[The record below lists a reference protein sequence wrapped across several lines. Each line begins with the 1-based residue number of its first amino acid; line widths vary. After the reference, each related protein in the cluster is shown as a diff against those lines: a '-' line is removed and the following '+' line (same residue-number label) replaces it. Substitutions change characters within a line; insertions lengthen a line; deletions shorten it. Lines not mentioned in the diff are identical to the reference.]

1 MCKCEIC
8 CGENG
13 CGKMLV
19 IRVIRAVKKAWQLIW
34 ISISGCKSTK
44 VGIFVRGED
53 LCDIDSK
60 RYDRDA

>member
-1 MCKCEIC
+1 
-8 CGENG
+8 
-13 CGKMLV
+13 MLV

-53 LCDIDSK
+53 LCDIDLK